1 MAPTQHSCHD
11 INTPNPGLASDMAS
25 LDTRSP
31 EMEILDDAAALSRLD
46 AWLRSARPADDRIA
60 RDPEAARRLAGA
72 CGRLSLALLISAALL
87 RTDPTL
93 GVGDLADE
101 LGATRQRQK
110 GLWDDGSWPYL
121 ADAVAVFDM
130 AYLRVPESARR
141 VFRLMS
147 VHPGPDASA
156 ITLGLLIGRPAGEV
170 RGALRALAQVHLVEA
185 AYVGASRW
193 RLHDLVRRYARHLSD
208 AHAQADGRE
217 QALDGLLN
225 YYLRMSEAAD
235 SQIRWPPDPVDRAA
249 FASRGDALAWLD
261 AERLSLISAV
271 EIAVDLGRDHI
282 AASLSLFSAEYL
294 AQRRLFDELLVTTA
308 IGLSA
313 AVRLG
318 DRDFQGS
325 ALTNLGLAQQELG
338 RHEEAIAAHGDAVAI
353 FRAVGDSDG
362 AGDALNNLGL
372 AFREQAQFE
381 AAIAAHRDA
390 AAIYRETG
398 NRHAE
403 AGAVNNLGLALKRM
417 RYLDQAITSHE
428 NATAIYREMQD
439 RHGEGKALG
448 NLAGALRESGRS
460 SEAVGALRR
469 AATIFGEIGDDRAR
483 GVALSSL
490 GSVLTEAGRSAE
502 AVSAYQEAAYVFR
515 ATGDRE
521 REDMALA
528 SLAAATG

>member
-1 MAPTQHSCHD
+1 MAPTQHSCPD
-11 INTPNPGLASDMAS
+11 INTPNPGLPSDMAS
-25 LDTRSP
+25 IDGRSP
-31 EMEILDDAAALSRLD
+31 EIEILDDAAALSRLD
-46 AWLRSARPADDRIA
+46 AWLRSARLADDRIA
-60 RDPEAARRLAGA
+60 RDPEAARRLAEA

-87 RTDPTL
+87 RTDPAL

-130 AYLRVPESARR
+130 AYLRMPESARR

-156 ITLGLLIGRPAGEV
+156 ITLGLLIGRPAEEV

-185 AYVGASRW
+185 AHVGASRW

-208 AHAQADGRE
+208 AQAQ
-217 QALDGLLN
+217 
-225 YYLRMSEAAD
+225 AD
-235 SQIRWPPDPVDRAA
+235 SQIRWPPDPVDSAA

-261 AERLSLISAV
+261 AERLCLISAV

-294 AQRRLFDELLVTTA
+294 AQRRLFDELLATTA

-313 AVRLG
+313 AVRLE

-338 RHEEAIAAHGDAVAI
+338 RHEAAIAAHGDAVAI

-469 AATIFGEIGDDRAR
+469 AAAIFGEIGDDHAR
-483 GVALSSL
+483 GIALSSL

-528 SLAAATG
+528 SLAAAPR